1 MDDRKI
7 GRFLDLF
14 DLDRNFS
21 DEELRAAYRDL
32 VQVWHPDKYSG
43 NERLR
48 IRAESKI
55 RLINEAYGTLGDIL
69 RRKEVRKDPQSG
81 SDALFAQGPR
91 PNVYF
96 GSIFHTTDFTELSDV
111 AFAHALRLALSS
123 NARLE
128 LFHVMP
134 RHGRDVISEFP
145 KIRDT
150 LVRWKVI
157 SEGNAEDDLRSLGFS
172 YSKVVAVHKDPVA
185 SILNYLKSHPS
196 EVNVLAAHTRSGP
209 GNLLHRSVAGKV
221 SRDSGGWTLFIKDG
235 ERGFVSANDGTVN
248 LKNILIPIDSEPDP
262 MLGVHA
268 ASRLAQVFGSEAC
281 VFNLLYVGEPADMPV
296 VRTPEYAGW
305 VWNAVTRSGS
315 IVDTILGVAE
325 DTAADV
331 IVMGTKGN
339 QGFLDALRGSTTEQ
353 ILRRSLRPL
362 LAVPERRRQR
372 R

>member
-14 DLDRNFS
+14 DLSRNFS
-21 DEELRAAYRDL
+21 DEELKAAYRDL
-32 VQVWHPDKYSG
+32 VQVWHPDKYSN

-55 RLINEAYGTLGDIL
+55 RLINEAYGTLEEIL
-69 RRKEVRKDPQSG
+69 RRKEIRPGSESG
-81 SDALFAQGPR
+81 SDAAFAQGPK
-91 PNVYF
+91 PNIYF
-96 GSIFHTTDFTELSDV
+96 GSIFHTTDFSELSDI

-128 LFHVMP
+128 LFHVLP
-134 RHGRDVISEFP
+134 SHGRDVISEFP

-150 LVRWKVI
+150 LVRWNVI
-157 SEGNAEDDLRSLGFS
+157 SEKNAEDDLRSLGFS

-185 SILNYLKSHPS
+185 SILNYLKTHPS

-235 ERGFVSANDGTVN
+235 ERGFVSARDGTVN

-262 MLGVHA
+262 MLGVYA
-268 ASRLAQVFGSEAC
+268 ASRLARVFGNEDCA
-281 VFNLLYVGEPADMPV
+281 FTLLYVGEPADVPV
-296 VRTPEYAGW
+296 VRLPEGAGW
-305 VWNAVTRSGS
+305 VWNSVTRRGS
-315 IVDTILGVAE
+315 VVENILGVADE
-325 DTAADV
+325 IGADV

-339 QGFLDALRGSTTEQ
+339 QGFLDALRGRTTEQ
-353 ILRRSLRPL
+353 ILRRSMIPL
-362 LAVPERRRQR
+362 LTVPERRKHGR
-372 R
+372 